1 MTLREL
7 FTPKRV
13 FLSVGIILLL
23 VFFSRQLVT
32 TFVPFIIGIILAAL
46 LDPVIGYLVDRL
58 RLPRGLAVGLTLL
71 AVGSATFALLFFS
84 ISRMVSELI
93 ELTNLLPSY
102 ARAIT
107 ELTDDLLEHFNQLNE
122 HIPPVISLNIQRSVE
137 GFLETLETGTRD
149 LINRVLSTF
158 ASLPT
163 FLLVSLI
170 SLVSTY
176 FVARDKD
183 LLVDTMLRLVPLKWR
198 DQVSHAR
205 ERVAVDLVG
214 YLKGRILIL
223 IVAVLVSGIGFFII
237 GTRYWVLLAL
247 VVGILDTIPIIGPGV
262 LFTPWIAV
270 SALGGDLD
278 MAVYLTILYFII
290 FAVHQLVEPKIMGD
304 SVGIHPLMMLLAL
317 YGGIVFFGA
326 WGIIAGPFVAILV
339 KAIIAAGLIT
349 FPTRS

>member
-1 MTLREL
+1 MTLRDL

-13 FLSVGIILLL
+13 FFSLIVILLL
-23 VFFSRQLVT
+23 LFFSRQVVT
-32 TFVPFIIGIILAAL
+32 TLVPFIIGIILAAL
-46 LDPVIGYLVDRL
+46 LDPIISYLVKRL
-58 RLPRGLAVGLTLL
+58 RLPRGLSVGLTLL
-71 AVGSATFALLFFS
+71 AVGSATLAMLFFS

-93 ELTNLLPSY
+93 ELTNLLPTY

-107 ELTDDLLEHFNQLNE
+107 ELTDDLLDHFNQLNE
-122 HIPPVISLNIQRSVE
+122 HIPTVISLNIQRSVE
-137 GFLETLETGTRD
+137 GFLGSLETGTRD

-163 FLLVSLI
+163 FFLVSLI

-176 FVARDKD
+176 FAARDKD
-183 LLVDTMLRLVPLKWR
+183 LLVDAMLRLVPPRWR

-214 YLKGRILIL
+214 YLKGRILLL
-223 IVAVLVSGIGFFII
+223 IIAVLLSGTGFFII

-247 VVGILDTIPIIGPGV
+247 VVGILDTIPIIGPGI
-262 LFTPWIAV
+262 LFTPWIAI

-290 FAVHQLVEPKIMGD
+290 FAVHQLIEPKIMGD
-304 SVGIHPLMMLLAL
+304 SVGIHPLMMLLAF

-326 WGIIAGPFVAILV
+326 WGIIAGPFIAILI
-339 KAIIAAGLIT
+339 KAIMAAGLIT
-349 FPTRS
+349 WPDRS